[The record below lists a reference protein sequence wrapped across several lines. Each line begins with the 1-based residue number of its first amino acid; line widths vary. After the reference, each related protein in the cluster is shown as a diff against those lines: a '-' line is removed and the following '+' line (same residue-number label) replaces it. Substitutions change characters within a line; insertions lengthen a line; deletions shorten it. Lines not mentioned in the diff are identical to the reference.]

1 MEIFTGKIINWDSS
15 PQITHDYGHRLPDLP
30 ITPVIHSE
38 GDGSTYFFTRWMAH
52 VFPRQWN
59 AYCERVHPGIKPS
72 CGPTEFYPQFGN
84 AKGENGSNNVMAYIT
99 STFGKR

>member
-1 MEIFTGKIINWDSS
+1 M
-15 PQITHDYGHRLPDLP
+15 
-30 ITPVIHSE
+30 IHSE

-59 AYCERVHPGIKPS
+59 AYCERVHPGIKPP